1 MAMLSLKDQINFSMD
16 GNSKNYDLL
25 KWQFALKNSNI
36 GIWDFDA
43 DANRVFYSKE
53 SKNIIGFTNDEFG
66 ANPNDWN
73 DRVHPDDKEKYLKDF
88 QNHLEGIETLYKNE
102 HRIRCKDG
110 SYKWVLDRG
119 KIIEWLD
126 DGTPKRIIGTHTD
139 ITERK
144 ERETKL
150 SSGLNIITNQNQKL
164 LNFAHIVSHNLR
176 THTGNLNSM
185 IEFYEESDSNRE
197 KLDHFSHIKL
207 VTKSLFDTVND
218 LEDIVKVQINK
229 ASLETQKLNLVDYI
243 NQSLN
248 VLKADIKDYDASIS
262 INISES
268 IYIDFLPTYL
278 ESILLNLLTNAV
290 KYRKEDSLLKI
301 NITGEETPHNYILKI
316 KDNGIGIDLEKY
328 GEKLFGMY
336 NTFHNKTEYDSRGI
350 GLYLTKNQ
358 LEALG
363 GTIQVESQLN
373 IGSTFII
380 KFKK

>member
-1 MAMLSLKDQINFSMD
+1 MIMATPKDHINFNTN

-25 KWQFALKNSNI
+25 KWQFALENSNI

-43 DANRVFYSKE
+43 NLNRVFYSNE
-53 SKNIIGFTNDEFG
+53 SKKIVGFYDDEFG

-73 DRVHPDDKEKYLKDF
+73 NRVHPDDQERYFQDFKD
-88 QNHLEGIETLYKNE
+88 HLDGKKPLYRNE
-102 HRIRCKDG
+102 HRIRCRDG
-110 SYKWVLDRG
+110 SYKWILDRG

-197 KLDHFSHIKL
+197 KLDHFNHIKL
-207 VTKSLFDTVND
+207 VSKSLFDTVND

-229 ASLETQKLNLVDYI
+229 ESLETQKLNLVDYI
-243 NQSLN
+243 NKSLS

-262 INISES
+262 ININES
-268 IYIDFLPTYL
+268 IYIDFLPAYL
-278 ESILLNLLTNAV
+278 ESILLNLFTNAV

-301 NITGEETPHNYILKI
+301 NITGEETPNNYILKI

-350 GLYLTKNQ
+350 GLYLTRNQ

-363 GTIQVESQLN
+363 GTIQVESQPN